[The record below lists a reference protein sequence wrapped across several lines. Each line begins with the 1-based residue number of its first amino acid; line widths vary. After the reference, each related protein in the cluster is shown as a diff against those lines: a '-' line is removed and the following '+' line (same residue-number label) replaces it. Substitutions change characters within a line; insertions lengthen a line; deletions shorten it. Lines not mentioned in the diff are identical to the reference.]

1 MSPLKNEWVEQKF
14 GSFLKLLTILT
25 FRKFFL
31 TWDSDMTLVANEI
44 KIKHNLISNK
54 LHLMKRESFF
64 SLVLD
69 TIACSVH

>member
-25 FRKFFL
+25 FRKFFF